1 VKFSTKTIHV
11 GQAPVGPYHSVMP
24 PLHQSV
30 TFAWQSLDE
39 PPQFDYTR
47 AGNPTRFALEQLL
60 AEIEN
65 AKFASS
71 LATGMAAVATA
82 CSLLR
87 PGDKIASQLDIYGGT
102 HRYFETIL
110 RPAGIDI
117 QYFETTD
124 SSALKPIAAGAKLV
138 WLETPTNP
146 TLKLCDIAACCEIAR
161 GEGAVSALDNTFASP
176 YLQNP
181 IDFGCDIVM
190 HSTTKY
196 INGHSDVV
204 GGALMWS
211 REDLTEPLKHYAKA
225 AGNTPSPF
233 DSWLTLR
240 GVKTL
245 ALRMEQHSRSAQAIA
260 EFLAKH
266 PKVSA
271 VHYPGLPT
279 HPQHE
284 LAKRQMRGFG
294 GMMSFEVAAGPDVAK
309 KAAAST
315 KLFQLAESL
324 GGVESLIGW
333 PPAMSHASLTEAE
346 RSERSIT
353 PSLIRV
359 SVGIEDTADLM
370 DDLEQALAQI

>member
-1 VKFSTKTIHV
+1 
-11 GQAPVGPYHSVMP
+11 
-24 PLHQSV
+24 
-30 TFAWQSLDE
+30 
-39 PPQFDYTR
+39 
-47 AGNPTRFALEQLL
+47 
-60 AEIEN
+60 
-65 AKFASS
+65 
-71 LATGMAAVATA
+71 
-82 CSLLR
+82 
-87 PGDKIASQLDIYGGT
+87 
-102 HRYFETIL
+102 
-110 RPAGIDI
+110 
-117 QYFETTD
+117 
-124 SSALKPIAAGAKLV
+124 
-138 WLETPTNP
+138 
-146 TLKLCDIAACCEIAR
+146 
-161 GEGAVSALDNTFASP
+161 
-176 YLQNP
+176 
-181 IDFGCDIVM
+181 
-190 HSTTKY
+190 
-196 INGHSDVV
+196 
-204 GGALMWS
+204 
-211 REDLTEPLKHYAKA
+211 
-225 AGNTPSPF
+225 
-233 DSWLTLR
+233 
-240 GVKTL
+240 
-245 ALRMEQHSRSAQAIA
+245 MEQHSRSAQAIA